1 MSRFYKVVIH
11 LLLVILTASTLLAAE
26 VDKTVVAT
34 VGGVPITIYEL
45 SRQFNKLLPLAGN
58 YHGGVDKE
66 KVVALQEQ
74 ALEAL
79 IEQTYMVKYAL
90 DEEIS
95 VSKEEVDA
103 FIAPAKKNYDSQ
115 EAFSKATGAE
125 GVDGI
130 RAAVFRKLLAQ
141 KALKIVV
148 EDRIKVDEEAL
159 ESEFKKNEHRYMRP
173 RQFHVSHILITVRP
187 ELTAEEKAEKTELVN
202 SLYERAAAGED
213 FYDLAYYNS
222 EDKTRMVG
230 GVQPPFHLGQA
241 QPEVEA
247 AILSMKPGEV
257 SKPIKTFYGYEII
270 LLREDHPETQLTF
283 KDKREDLMQEES
295 KRQREALK
303 SAWLTDLKAK
313 YKVERILNK

>member
-1 MSRFYKVVIH
+1 MSRFYKVIIN
-11 LLLVILTASTLLAAE
+11 LFLILLTASTLIAAE
-26 VDKTVVAT
+26 VDQTVVAT

-58 YHGGVDKE
+58 YHGGVPPE
-66 KVVALQEQ
+66 KIAKLQEQ
-74 ALEAL
+74 ALDSL

-90 DEEIS
+90 GEEIA

-103 FIAPAKKNYDSQ
+103 VIDPVKKNYASSD
-115 EAFSKATGAE
+115 AFEKATGAE
-125 GVDGI
+125 GIDGI
-130 RAAVFRKLLAQ
+130 RAAVFRQLLAQ
-141 KALKIVV
+141 KALKIAV
-148 EDRIKVDEEAL
+148 EDRVKVDETLLEAD
-159 ESEFKKNEHRYMRP
+159 FKKNKHRYMRP

-187 ELTAEEKAEKTELVN
+187 ELTVEEKAEKTKLVN

-222 EDKTRMVG
+222 EDQTRMVG

-247 AILSMKPGEV
+247 AILTMKPGEV
-257 SKPIKTFYGYEII
+257 SKPIKTFYGYEIV
-270 LLREDHPETQLTF
+270 LLREDLPETQLTF
-283 KDKREDLMQEES
+283 KDKREQLMLDES
-295 KRQREALK
+295 KKQRTALK
-303 SAWLTDLKAK
+303 AAWLTELKAQ